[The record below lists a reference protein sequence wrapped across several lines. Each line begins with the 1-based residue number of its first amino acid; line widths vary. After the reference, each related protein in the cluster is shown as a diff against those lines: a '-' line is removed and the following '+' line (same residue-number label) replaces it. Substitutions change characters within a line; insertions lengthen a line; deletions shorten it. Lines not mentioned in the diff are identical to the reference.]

1 MDSDFHDYYIDDKLV
16 ENTKEISIGD
26 NVWIGNN
33 VIILKGVNIGDNSII
48 AAGSIVNKDVSP
60 NTIVGGNP
68 IKILKSNATP
78 INKFTIK
85 I

>member
-33 VIILKGVNIGDNSII
+33 VIILKGVNIGDCKNRSKPDT
-48 AAGSIVNKDVSP
+48 N
-60 NTIVGGNP
+60 VGVRPDAKTEFNRTV
-68 IKILKSNATP
+68 KRS
-78 INKFTIK
+78 
-85 I
+85 